1 MTLECTERNK
11 ENKSVEVVAAC
22 RSPLWADQLC
32 ATAPRL
38 LASQFNDQVQREVT
52 ESEGGSGNA
61 VISSW
66 WRKPRVLSL
75 KQEGLAAACSLSSNI
90 RRAVL
95 GKG

>member
-1 MTLECTERNK
+1 MTLGCTERNK

-22 RSPLWADQLC
+22 HSQLWADQLC
-32 ATAPRL
+32 TTAPRL

-61 VISSW
+61 IISSW
-66 WRKPRVLSL
+66 LRKLCVLSL
-75 KQEGLAAACSLSSNI
+75 KQEGLAVACSLSSNI
-90 RRAVL
+90 RRAVV